1 MEALACVIHQK
12 LDLRLES
19 VAVGEPGPGQVLV
32 RIGAGGICGSDL
44 HYFLAGGF
52 GTVRIQEPM
61 ILGHEVAG
69 TVQAVGAGVEKVS
82 VGDRVALNPSR
93 PCGQCPY
100 CLDGQHQH
108 CLNMKF
114 YGSAMP
120 MPHSQGA
127 FRTLLVAEERQCEV
141 IGDTVSLAEAACAE
155 PLAVALHAVAQY
167 GDLSGR
173 RVLVTGAGPI
183 GCLVVAAAR
192 WAGAA
197 EVVAIDLNDV
207 ALAKAVEMG
216 ASRTINVAAHSTQL
230 ADDYSANK
238 GYFDAVFECT
248 GAPTIFRDIV
258 PVLRPRGTLVQIGI
272 GGEVALPVN
281 LLVSKEI
288 RLLGAFRFDSEYA
301 LAVRLLSEG
310 AINVRP
316 IITASFPL
324 AQAVEAFQTASQRTQ
339 QTKVQINFE

>member
-19 VAVGEPGPGQVLV
+19 VEVEEPGPGQVLV

-52 GTVRIQEPM
+52 WHGAYPGTDDSGRLKVP
-61 ILGHEVAG
+61 

-108 CLNMKF
+108 RLNMKP

-127 FRTLLVAEERQCEV
+127 FRTLLVVEERQCEV

-155 PLAVALHAVAQY
+155 PLAAALHAVAQY

-192 WAGAA
+192 WAGAV

-238 GYFDAVFECT
+238 GYFEAVFECT

-258 PVLRPRGTLVQIGI
+258 PVLRPRGTPGNSASV
-272 GGEVALPVN
+272 
-281 LLVSKEI
+281 
-288 RLLGAFRFDSEYA
+288 
-301 LAVRLLSEG
+301 VRWRSRS
-310 AINVRP
+310 IYW
-316 IITASFPL
+316 
-324 AQAVEAFQTASQRTQ
+324 
-339 QTKVQINFE
+339 